1 MIFGDVC
8 CIEYVE
14 NDSEKCGMELK
25 IGERGEKLLQFLML
39 GILLVSMYFLSGEG
53 ARYLN
58 TSSGD
63 VVTEGKRVIV
73 IDAGHGGM
81 DPGKIGIHGEQEK
94 EINLKVAK
102 ILKTFLE
109 MEGFTVVMTRAEDG
123 GLYDEDAS
131 NKKVQDMKRRIE
143 TIEEADPVLVVS
155 IHQNSYPE
163 EYVKGGQVFYYGTS
177 ETSRSLAE
185 TIQKQLK
192 QLDPDNHREAKANTS
207 YYLLK
212 KTGKPIVIVECGFLS
227 NGEEAYRLSDS
238 LYQEQLAFR
247 IFMGIMQ
254 HVSGRNRSVE

>member
-1 MIFGDVC
+1 MEILLHKHIQSDLE
-8 CIEYVE
+8 I
-14 NDSEKCGMELK
+14 SHMELK

-39 GILLVSMYFLSGEG
+39 GILLVSMYFLSREG

-63 VVTEGKRVIV
+63 VVTEEKRVIV

-109 MEGFTVVMTRAEDG
+109 MEGFTVVMTRTGDG

-131 NKKVQDMKRRIE
+131 NKKVQDMKRRIGI
-143 TIEEADPVLVVS
+143 IEEADPLLVVS

-163 EYVKGGQVFYYGTS
+163 EYVKGGQVFYY
-177 ETSRSLAE
+177 ETSTVSRDLAE
-185 TIQKQLK
+185 AIQKQLK
-192 QLDPDNHREAKANTS
+192 QLDPDNHREAKANTG

-227 NGEEAYRLSDS
+227 NGEEAYKLSDS
-238 LYQEQLAFR
+238 LYQEKLAFR

-254 HVSGRNRSVE
+254 HTNGSH